1 MRHRDGAHSY
11 RRRDGRLVRSAAP
24 APPKPTR
31 SNRARRRPIE
41 QPPGEPLRQPAP
53 SCLERYFRDGDSPP
67 ARTWSRAATPL
78 DSFCPSATERTV
90 PPLLVSMEN
99 GELVEHAAREAIRQH
114 GHNAVAV
121 LLDRADTADEQG
133 DRLSAEAWR
142 DIADEAERIL
152 RETDQAGVAPA
163 L

>member
-1 MRHRDGAHSY
+1 
-11 RRRDGRLVRSAAP
+11 
-24 APPKPTR
+24 
-31 SNRARRRPIE
+31 
-41 QPPGEPLRQPAP
+41 
-53 SCLERYFRDGDSPP
+53 
-67 ARTWSRAATPL
+67 
-78 DSFCPSATERTV
+78 
-90 PPLLVSMEN
+90 MEN